1 MRQWDD
7 LEIKSPMNST
17 AQLRSMGDKASPL
30 APASF
35 GGPGGHHLHPQLSTV
50 VGPEIFAHQLSIG
63 PEISRRRAKQ
73 SDLAVLP
80 NPGIIG
86 FLYP

>member
-7 LEIKSPMNST
+7 REITSPMKS
-17 AQLRSMGDKASPL
+17 
-30 APASF
+30 PASF

-80 NPGIIG
+80 TPGIIVSYREIIPMVG
-86 FLYP
+86 PRFQVSEI